1 MIQHPGY
8 TNGNIYLSGGMEH
21 SDDLGAGWREET
33 SLELRAMGYL
43 PLDITALDK
52 KYQAKYGDVYHS
64 NMDSDGSELSTLQR
78 KANIRKHFIH
88 ADLELITQDSDA
100 LIVYYDESVRKGAG
114 TISECQVA
122 YNHDIPIFVLSKWN
136 DVNKEIPGWLLALST
151 KIFTY
156 FDDLYTYMNELPPG
170 ILKKDMYGNRGS
182 DDYYLCSLSGEPFK
196 KYGSHFVSKVSPLY
210 SKDSVEVVRET
221 NEQMKDRYEFFV
233 EYFDKVRTNYE
244 QK

>member
-1 MIQHPGY
+1 MINHPEY
-8 TNGNIYLSGGMEH
+8 QRGNIYLSGGMEN
-21 SDDLGAGWREET
+21 SPDLGAGWREET
-33 SLELRAMGYL
+33 SKELRALGYL

-52 KYQAKYGDVYHS
+52 KYQTQYGDVYHS
-64 NMDSDGSELSTLQR
+64 NMDDDGSELSTLQR

-88 ADLELITQDSDA
+88 ADLELITNDSDA

-122 YNHDIPIFVLSKWN
+122 YNNDIPIFVISKWN

-156 FDDLYTYMNELPPG
+156 FGDLYTYMEHLPAG
-170 ILKKDMYGNRGS
+170 ILKKDMYGNRGTG
-182 DDYYLCSLSGEPFK
+182 DYYLCSLSGEAFK

-210 SKDSVEVVRET
+210 SKESVEVVRAT
-221 NEQMKDRYEFFV
+221 NEQMKDRYEFFT
-233 EYFDKVRTNYE
+233 EYFDEVRKEHERN
-244 QK
+244 